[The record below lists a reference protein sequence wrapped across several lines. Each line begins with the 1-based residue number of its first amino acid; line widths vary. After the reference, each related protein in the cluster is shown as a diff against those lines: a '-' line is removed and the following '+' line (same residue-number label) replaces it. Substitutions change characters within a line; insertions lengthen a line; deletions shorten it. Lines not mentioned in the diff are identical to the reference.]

1 MQIEI
6 TGHHVEVTEGIRAHV
21 LEKFKRLNRHFER
34 VMEVHVIL
42 TVESHGQKAEATVHI
57 QGAHLFAEDTKDD
70 LYIAIDCLADKLDRQ
85 LLKHKE
91 KHQDH

>member
-6 TGHHVEVTEGIRAHV
+6 SGHHVEITEGIRTHV
-21 LEKFKRLNRHFER
+21 LDKFQRLERHSDK

-42 TVESHGQKAEATVHI
+42 TVEKHAQKAEATVHI
-57 QGAHLFAEDTKDD
+57 QGANLFAEDSQED
-70 LYIAIDCLADKLDRQ
+70 LYVAIDHLADKLDKQ

-91 KHQDH
+91 KHLNH